1 MQDVDG
7 EGNRRYHESRK
18 SYISNNDLKHL
29 DDENKPV
36 RQIYP
41 VKPSQMRSSA
51 VEESPHFSLQSK
63 SEVIQDP

>member
-1 MQDVDG
+1 MMEYTDG

-18 SYISNNDLKHL
+18 SHVSNSDLKNL
-29 DDENKPV
+29 YDESKPV

-41 VKPSQMRSSA
+41 VKPSQIHGSA

-63 SEVIQDP
+63 SEAI